1 MKYLITGGSGLI
13 GSEITKILLEKN
25 ENVNWLTSSKK
36 EKKDVNSFNW
46 NINKN
51 QLDENCFQD
60 VDVIIHLAG
69 AGIADKKWTV
79 ERKKELI
86 ESRIKSTQ
94 LLFEYLKLMKN
105 KPKTIVCS
113 SAIGIYKNQN
123 DNLLNEESE
132 TGSDFLADLTYQ
144 WEHAVN
150 KFETIGIRV
159 VKLRI
164 GIVLSKDGGYLKS
177 IAAPVKYGLAAALGT
192 GKMITSWIHISDL
205 TNMFIFAAENEKMNS
220 VYNAVAPN
228 PVTNFEMTKQIARIL
243 NRPFFLPN
251 VPAFILKLFFGEMS
265 SVILMSQNISS
276 KKIEEIGFK
285 FKFINLKDALK
296 NIFKK

>member
-13 GSEITKILLEKN
+13 GNEITKILLEKK
-25 ENVNWLTSSKK
+25 EVVNWLTSSKK
-36 EKKDVNSFNW
+36 ENKDVNSFNW

-69 AGIADKKWTV
+69 AGIADKKWSD

-94 LLFEYLKLMKN
+94 LLFEYLKAMKN

-132 TGSDFLADLTYQ
+132 SGSDFLADLTNQ
-144 WEHAVN
+144 WEIAVN
-150 KFETIGIRV
+150 KFEGIGIRV

-164 GIVLSKDGGYLKS
+164 GIVLSRNGGYLKS
-177 IAAPVKYGLAAALGT
+177 IAAPIKYGFAAALGT
-192 GKMITSWIHISDL
+192 GKMITSWIHITDL
-205 TNMFIFAAENEKMNS
+205 ANLFLFAAENDKMNG

-228 PVTNFEMTKQIARIL
+228 PVTNFQMTKQIAKVL

-251 VPAFILKLFFGEMS
+251 VPAFILKLVFGEMS
-265 SVILMSQNISS
+265 SVILMSQNVSS
-276 KKIEEIGFK
+276 KKTEKSGFE
-285 FKFINLKDALK
+285 FKFIYLKDALR
-296 NIFKK
+296 NIYK

>member
-13 GSEITKILLEKN
+13 GSEITKILLEKK
-25 ENVNWLTSSKK
+25 EVVNWLTSSKK

-60 VDVIIHLAG
+60 VDVIFHLAG
-69 AGIADKKWTV
+69 AGIADKKWSD

-132 TGSDFLADLTYQ
+132 SGSDFLADLTNQ
-144 WEHAVN
+144 WEIAVN
-150 KFETIGIRV
+150 KFEGIGIRV

-164 GIVLSKDGGYLKS
+164 GIVLSKNGGYLKS
-177 IAAPVKYGLAAALGT
+177 IAAPIKYGFAAALGT
-192 GKMITSWIHISDL
+192 GKMITSWIHITDL
-205 TNMFIFAAENEKMNS
+205 ANLFLFAAENDKMNG

-228 PVTNFEMTKQIARIL
+228 PVTNFQMTKQIAKVL

-251 VPAFILKLFFGEMS
+251 VPAFILKLVFGEMS

-276 KKIEEIGFK
+276 KKTEKSGFE
-285 FKFINLKDALK
+285 FRFIYLIDALR
-296 NIFKK
+296 NIYK

>member
-13 GSEITKILLEKN
+13 GSEITKILLEKK
-25 ENVNWLTSSKK
+25 EVVNWLTSSKK

-51 QLDENCFQD
+51 QLDENCFLD
-60 VDVIIHLAG
+60 VDVIFHLAG
-69 AGIADKKWTV
+69 AGIADKKWSD

-132 TGSDFLADLTYQ
+132 SGSDFLADLTNQ
-144 WEHAVN
+144 WEIAVN
-150 KFETIGIRV
+150 KFEDIGIRV

-164 GIVLSKDGGYLKS
+164 GIVLSRNGGYLKS
-177 IAAPVKYGLAAALGT
+177 IAAPIKYGFAAALGT
-192 GKMITSWIHISDL
+192 GKMITSWIHITDL
-205 TNMFIFAAENEKMNS
+205 ANLFLFAAKNDEMNG

-228 PVTNFEMTKQIARIL
+228 PVTNYQMTKQIAKAL

-251 VPAFILKLFFGEMS
+251 VPAFILKLVFGEMS
-265 SVILMSQNISS
+265 SVILMSQNVSS
-276 KKIEEIGFK
+276 KKTEKSGFE
-285 FKFINLKDALK
+285 FKFIYLIDALR
-296 NIFKK
+296 NIYK